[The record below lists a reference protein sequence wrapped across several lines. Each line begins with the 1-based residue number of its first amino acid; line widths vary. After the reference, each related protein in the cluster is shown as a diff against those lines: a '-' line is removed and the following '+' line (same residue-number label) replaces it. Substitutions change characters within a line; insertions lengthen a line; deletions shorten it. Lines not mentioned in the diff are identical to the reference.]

1 MCHQSVKKCNGDFC
15 QNVCL
20 KYANDTSMKFIQQN
34 RAYIDYYERIDRVPL
49 IGTHNSWI
57 SNAYGIGVEEL
68 DASRILRL
76 SGLFPNAAA
85 SSSLQGVGRG
95 NDRVVIANQRLSV
108 TDQLVLGLRH
118 LELDIHSDRFGNTSD
133 ISVCHWPIAPLNFV
147 LYVEIAQLKLLVDSV
162 FECLQEQLSF
172 QDDRLDIGDALG
184 PAINLFQLISYN
196 TFENIQERISLEDI
210 YEIRQNI
217 ESLCNTTSR
226 YKWLE
231 WNKSNLGCQSTLYR
245 LSMRDALLEVH
256 TFLQQYPEEFVI
268 IYLDSRVPQSK
279 FLLFQQT
286 VLSVYPQGTI
296 FTPRDWRA
304 SYNATFPSMRQLI
317 DAGYRVMFELYDRN
331 GWFKSR
337 RHGQQ
342 ARDFIFNRNDLWQE
356 FKIPQFD
363 HQLCTVNGHSIKD
376 GTTGWRALDTSLS
389 LGPSILFNTSEPTV
403 DPKDRALLRDCNVQR
418 LALDQFV
425 PWS

>member
-1 MCHQSVKKCNGDFC
+1 MCHQSAVKCNGDFC
-15 QNVCL
+15 QDVCL
-20 KYANDTSMKFIQQN
+20 KYTNDTSMNFIQQN
-34 RAYIDYYERIDRVPL
+34 RAYIDYDESIDRVPL

-76 SGLFPNAAA
+76 SGLFSIATT
-85 SSSLQGVGRG
+85 SLLGAGRG

-108 TDQLVLGLRH
+108 TDQLVHGVRH
-118 LELDIHSDRFGNTSD
+118 LELDIHYNRFGNSSD

-162 FECLQEQLSF
+162 FECLQQQLSF
-172 QDDRLDIGDALG
+172 QDDRSGKGDALG
-184 PAINLFQLISYN
+184 RADNLFQLISQN
-196 TFENIQERISLEDI
+196 TFEDIQERISLEDV
-210 YEIRQNI
+210 YEVKQNV
-217 ESLCNTTSR
+217 ESLCNTASKYR
-226 YKWLE
+226 WQE

-245 LSMRDALLEVH
+245 LSMRDALLEVY
-256 TFLQQYPEEFVI
+256 TFLQQYPDEFVI
-268 IYLDSRVPQSK
+268 VYLDSRVPQSQ

-286 VLSVYPQGTI
+286 VISVYPEGTI

-331 GWFKSR
+331 GWLKSR
-337 RHGQQ
+337 RYGQQ
-342 ARDFIFNRNDLWQE
+342 AREFIFNCNDLWQE
-356 FKIPQFD
+356 FKITQFD
-363 HQLCTVNGHSIKD
+363 HQSCTVNGHSIKD
-376 GTTGWRALDTSLS
+376 GIKSWRALDTSLS
-389 LGPSILFNTSEPTV
+389 LGPSILFNTSEPTI
-403 DPKDRALLRDCNVQR
+403 DSKDRVLLQECNVQR
-418 LALDQFV
+418 LALDQFL